1 MRVLLGC
8 SLLVPLALIGCA
20 APQTR
25 MGSVSQDQIVI
36 EQARQQQFALE
47 LRLKQQLRLQ
57 TVAEPLLLAA
67 VPLCGAKVRPIA
79 GFVAGNAYRWKK
91 DYFNAAMAAGY
102 NDTLTLMN
110 VTAGLPA
117 SEAGL
122 RAGDRVLAIDGVA
135 ILTGPR
141 ALDDLVSKLPSPKSK
156 AAKPYSVTYRRGE
169 SSATVTVVPQM
180 ACAYTPQVVEADET
194 NAYADGQ
201 SIFVTTGILRFL
213 NDDSELAVVVGHELA
228 HDAMHHIEAK
238 MKNSLMGALLGAV
251 VDVAAATQG
260 INTKGDFTNQGAQ
273 LGGMVFSQDFER
285 EADYVG
291 LYILAL
297 AGRPL
302 DGTPNL
308 WRRMAAAH
316 PGSIKFASSHPT
328 TAERFV
334 RLNTWRGEIERKV
347 AMGEPLKPEMKGG
360 PVSLATIQPAP
371 GKTNPVLAQTLTA
384 PMAAP
389 APSAAEPA
397 LGAVA
402 DRATSKTDT
411 HRKEVSFSGGVTA
424 EPLSRPQSDA
434 SALTPSGISARSII
448 GAPSSE
454 FARIAAVDVFADAK
468 AYMGSHQW
476 DQAEQSFRKTLL
488 LDGSVAKYHAGLG
501 SVLMVLRR
509 WDEAEVEYVAAVL
522 LELDNADY
530 RRLVKEARSRR

>member
-1 MRVLLGC
+1 
-8 SLLVPLALIGCA
+8 
-20 APQTR
+20 

-47 LRLKQQLRLQ
+47 LALKQQLRLQ
-57 TVAEPLLLAA
+57 TVAEPLLRAA
-67 VPLCGAKVRPIA
+67 VPLCGAKVRPIS

-102 NDTLTLMN
+102 NDTLTLIN
-110 VTAGLPA
+110 VTTGLPA
-117 SEAGL
+117 ADAGL
-122 RAGDRVLAIDGVA
+122 KVGDRILAIDGAPLV
-135 ILTGPR
+135 TGPR
-141 ALDDLVSKLPSPKSK
+141 ASDDLASKLPSPKSK
-156 AAKPYSVTYRRGE
+156 VAKRYLITYRRGA

-194 NAYADGQ
+194 NAYSDGQ

-228 HDAMHHIEAK
+228 HNAMHHIEAK

-260 INTKGDFTNQGAQ
+260 VNTKGDFANQGAQ
-273 LGGMVFSQDFER
+273 LGAMVFSQDFER

-297 AGRPL
+297 ADRPL
-302 DGTPNL
+302 DGTSNL

-334 RLNTWRGEIERKV
+334 RLNTWRGEIEQKV

-360 PVSLATIQPAP
+360 PVSLASVRPAG
-371 GKTNPVLAQTLTA
+371 GKSNTVVAQTATA
-384 PMAAP
+384 QTAALAP
-389 APSAAEPA
+389 APEPTRVASADK
-397 LGAVA
+397 A
-402 DRATSKTDT
+402 DSKTDMA
-411 HRKEVSFSGGVTA
+411 RKAVSLKSGLTT
-424 EPLSRPQSDA
+424 EPVSRPSSDA
-434 SALTPSGISARSII
+434 SGTIPSGESARSII

-454 FARIAAVDVFADAK
+454 TARDAAVGTFAEAK
-468 AYMGSHQW
+468 AYMGAHQW
-476 DQAEQSFRKTLL
+476 TQAEQSFRKTLL

-501 SVLMVLRR
+501 SLLMVLRR
-509 WDEAEVEYVAAVL
+509 WDEAEAEYVAAVL
-522 LELDNADY
+522 LDLDNTDY
-530 RRLVKEARSRR
+530 RRMVKEARSKR

>member
-1 MRVLLGC
+1 MMPSHLVA
-8 SLLVPLALIGCA
+8 SLLPATLLLAACA
-20 APQTR
+20 APQAR

-47 LRLKQQLRLQ
+47 LALKQQLRLQ
-57 TVAEPLLLAA
+57 TVAEPLLRAA
-67 VPLCGAKVRPIA
+67 VPLCGAKVRPIS
-79 GFVAGNAYRWKK
+79 GFVAANAYRWKK

-102 NDTLTLMN
+102 NDTLTLIN
-110 VTAGLPA
+110 VTTGLPA
-117 SEAGL
+117 ADAGL
-122 RAGDRVLAIDGVA
+122 KVGDRIVAIDGAPLV
-135 ILTGPR
+135 TGPR
-141 ALDDLVSKLPSPKSK
+141 ASDDLASKLPSPKSK
-156 AAKPYSVTYRRGE
+156 VTKPYSVTYRRGE
-169 SSATVTVVPQM
+169 SSAIATVVPQM

-194 NAYADGQ
+194 NAYSDGQ

-228 HDAMHHIEAK
+228 HNAMHHIEAK

-302 DGTPNL
+302 DGTSNL

-316 PGSIKFASSHPT
+316 PGSIKFATSHPT

-360 PVSLATIQPAP
+360 PVSLASIQPAG
-371 GKTNPVLAQTLTA
+371 GKTNTVVAQTAT
-384 PMAAP
+384 PQTTAP
-389 APSAAEPA
+389 APASEATPVASADKADSRTDMA
-397 LGAVA
+397 RKAVA
-402 DRATSKTDT
+402 FKSGLAS
-411 HRKEVSFSGGVTA
+411 EAVSSAIHNWSA
-424 EPLSRPQSDA
+424 EL
-434 SALTPSGISARSII
+434 
-448 GAPSSE
+448 
-454 FARIAAVDVFADAK
+454 RICA
-468 AYMGSHQW
+468 
-476 DQAEQSFRKTLL
+476 
-488 LDGSVAKYHAGLG
+488 
-501 SVLMVLRR
+501 
-509 WDEAEVEYVAAVL
+509 
-522 LELDNADY
+522 
-530 RRLVKEARSRR
+530 